1 MVHGGDIYEYPYQ
14 VLDFSANA
22 NPFGV
27 PKAALA
33 AAAGSLQDCVHYPDP
48 FCRRLKEAI
57 SAFEGVPAEWIVCG
71 NGAADVLFR
80 LVLAKRPQTALVL
93 APSFAEYEQA
103 LKTVGCGVRRHFLLE
118 TDGFCLTERILDD
131 LAPDLDMVFLC
142 NPNNPTGCAAKR
154 GILLKILEKCRGIGA
169 LLMVD
174 ECFLPFLEKPE
185 EHTLLSECGAPGLF
199 VLKAFTKIFG
209 MPGLRLGYGIS
220 SDRELLAGIQSCG
233 QPWSVSVPAQAA
245 GIQAVKDKE
254 YLDKTARLIFQ
265 ERQFLITGLQSLG
278 FPVYGSQANYVFFR
292 APGRTDL
299 KKRLLEHKI
308 LIRACGNYP
317 GLTDEYYR
325 AAVRT
330 HEENSRLMEAL
341 GKVMQ

>member
-22 NPFGV
+22 NPLGV

-33 AAAGSLQDCVHYPDP
+33 AAADSLKDCAHYPDP
-48 FCRRLKEAI
+48 LCRGLKEAI
-57 SAFEGVPAEWIVCG
+57 SVFEGVPAEWIACG

-80 LVLAKRPQTALVL
+80 LVLAERPQTALVL

-103 LKTVGCGVRRHFLLE
+103 LKTVGCGVRRHFLRE
-118 TDGFCLTERILDD
+118 TEGFCLTERILDD
-131 LAPDLDMVFLC
+131 LTPGLDMVFLC
-142 NPNNPTGCAAKR
+142 NPNNPTGFAAER
-154 GILLKILEKCRGIGA
+154 GLLLKILEKCRRIGA

-174 ECFLPFLEKPE
+174 ECFLPFLERPE
-185 EHTLLSECGAPGLF
+185 KHTLLRECGAPGLF

-209 MPGLRLGYGIS
+209 MPGLRLGYGIC
-220 SDRELLAGIQSCG
+220 SDRELLDRIQSCG

-245 GIQAVKDKE
+245 GIQAVKEKE
-254 YLDKTARLIFQ
+254 YLEETAGLISRERLY
-265 ERQFLITGLQSLG
+265 LIDGLRNLG
-278 FPVYGSQANYVFFR
+278 LPVYGSQANYVFFR
-292 APGRTDL
+292 APGRLDL
-299 KKRLLEHKI
+299 KERLLEHRI

-330 HEENSRLMEAL
+330 HEENKRLMEAL
-341 GKVMQ
+341 RKVLQ